1 MGMTYFAETEKLTHA
16 GVLAM
21 LSAAVERA
29 EAIVQP
35 QCIVVVDSRCTV
47 LGEIHMTGSKV
58 LSRDTAT
65 VKAVTAA
72 SHNMPSA
79 SIPEAAR
86 PAVAAATGGAGDRIA
101 GRFANPAARY
111 FTWRHWSWFGRAVS
125 RP

>member
-1 MGMTYFAETEKLTHA
+1 
-16 GVLAM
+16 M

-29 EAIVQP
+29 EAIEQP
-35 QCIVVVDSRCTV
+35 QCIVVVDNRCTV

-79 SIPEAAR
+79 SIPEAASA
-86 PAVAAATGGAGDRIA
+86 AVAAATGGQLTGLPGGLPIRRNGLLLGGIGVGSGAPSQDLEV
-101 GRFANPAARY
+101 AAAALAAI
-111 FTWRHWSWFGRAVS
+111 GAD
-125 RP
+125 PID